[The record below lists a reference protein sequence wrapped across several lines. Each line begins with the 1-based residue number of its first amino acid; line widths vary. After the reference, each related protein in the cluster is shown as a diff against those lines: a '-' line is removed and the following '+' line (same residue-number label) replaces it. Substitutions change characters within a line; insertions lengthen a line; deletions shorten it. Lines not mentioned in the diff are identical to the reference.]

1 MRRFLGT
8 IFATATLIFVC
19 IPSAEL
25 IAKPKKYAPVVFDLG
40 KPALPTGEVAFINGI
55 NHKPDRALKCSSLL
69 SSMAGGCNV
78 YTIYNPT
85 DGLLEDLRQCFFE
98 LVNFRTSAP
107 VFKLHEKWDEFFS
120 NCKRDDEFFLQ
131 FCHSQGA
138 IQVRNALMLYPP
150 ELRERIVVVAIA
162 PGAYITQNLCGKVF
176 HYVSRR
182 DIVPLFDRRGKRLE
196 KDTLIRLNPHPTVRF
211 FDHHF
216 LSPTYRTA
224 IHHHLKQYVKI
235 NYQ

>member
-1 MRRFLGT
+1 MKRVFGITFVTSLFLL
-8 IFATATLIFVC
+8 ACV
-19 IPSAEL
+19 PSAEL
-25 IAKPKKYAPVVFDLG
+25 TAKPKKYAPVVFDLG

-55 NHKPDRALKCSSLL
+55 NYKPDRALKCASLL
-69 SSMAGGCNV
+69 SSMAGGYNV
-78 YTIYNPT
+78 YTVYNPT

-98 LVNFRTSAP
+98 LVQYRASAP
-107 VFKLHEKWDEFFS
+107 ISKLHEKWDAFFQS
-120 NCKRDDEFFLQ
+120 CKRDDEFFLQ

-162 PGAYITQNLCGKVF
+162 PGAYITQDICGKVF

-182 DIVPLFDRRGKRLE
+182 DIVPHFDRRGKRLA
-196 KDTLIRLNPHPTVRF
+196 KDTIIRLNPHRKARF

-224 IHHHLKQYVKI
+224 IEHHLKQYVKI